1 MKVELKEAREE
12 GYTYYESRV
21 SEEKVTKK
29 EVVNRK
35 ANAGKKDNKIYV
47 IQRKNEDWET
57 AFQRTLN
64 TNDCLNDFL

>member
-29 EVVNRK
+29 EAVNRK
-35 ANAGKKDNKIYV
+35 ANAGKKGNKIYV